1 MSSLQVL
8 ASDDFVAA
16 AGTTGLYL
24 VTGYDSNGY
33 ANDALLSTDI
43 LSVTSP
49 VSYNYASYYTSE
61 YTSVSYSSGI
71 ITVTN
76 STGSVAVSRALSS
89 SPVIYFIDTTNAA
102 TTGTI
107 VYQISGTQ
115 INALAGTTGYSVAL
129 VDASTTDTT
138 VGTVYIMGSL
148 T

>member
-1 MSSLQVL
+1 
-8 ASDDFVAA
+8 
-16 AGTTGLYL
+16 
-24 VTGYDSNGY
+24 
-33 ANDALLSTDI
+33 
-43 LSVTSP
+43 
-49 VSYNYASYYTSE
+49 
-61 YTSVSYSSGI
+61 
-71 ITVTN
+71 
-76 STGSVAVSRALSS
+76 
-89 SPVIYFIDTTNAA
+89 VIYFIDTTNAA